1 MLTRIDLKN
10 FKCFER
16 LNLPIAPLTLLTGL
30 NASGKSSV
38 LQALALFNQT
48 LREDEHSTSLVLN
61 GSTVKMGM
69 VPDVVDEISGRN
81 EFGISL
87 EYDQNTYIWYFEGE
101 RRDMSMKVRSIHFNN
116 KGTYEPNSLKY
127 LLPPDITSETILPD
141 VLNRLTYITAER
153 YAPQDVYILRDDQRT
168 VTVGPKGESAVS
180 LLYWGSDEAVID
192 GLIIQDVA
200 NNRLR
205 QVERRMEIFFPGFEL
220 DLQHIQRTNSVI
232 LGLRTSPAT
241 DFHRPTHTGFG
252 LTHCLPIVV
261 ATLSAKIG
269 DIIVIE
275 NPEAHLHPAGQA
287 SMGRF
292 LADVAQA
299 GIQILVETHSDHV
312 LNGVRRA
319 VKSNEGIT
327 ADQVLIHF
335 FRPRSEGGSQ
345 VISPLLD
352 DSGNID
358 YWPEGFFDQFDKD
371 MNYFAGWGE

>member
-1 MLTRIDLKN
+1 MLTRIDLEN

-16 LNLPIAPLTLLTGL
+16 VHLPIAPLTLLTGL

-48 LREDEHSTSLVLN
+48 LSEDEHSTSLVLN
-61 GSTVKMGM
+61 GSIVKMGM

-87 EYDQNTYIWYFEGE
+87 EYDQNTYSWHFEGD
-101 RRDMSMKVRSIHFNN
+101 RQDMSMKVRRIHFNKDIHKPDN
-116 KGTYEPNSLKY
+116 LKF
-127 LLPPDITSETILPD
+127 LLPPDITSKTTLPD
-141 VLNRLTYITAER
+141 MLNRLTYITAER
-153 YAPQDVYILRDDQRT
+153 YAPQDVYILRDDKRT
-168 VTVGPKGESAVS
+168 ITVGPNGESAVS
-180 LLYWGSDEAVID
+180 LLYWGRDETVID
-192 GLIIQDVA
+192 GLAVQDVA

-220 DLQHIQRTNSVI
+220 DLQQIQRTNSVV
-232 LGLRTSPAT
+232 LGLRTSPET

-252 LTHCLPIVV
+252 LTHCLPIIV
-261 ATLSAKIG
+261 AALSAKIG
-269 DIIVIE
+269 DLIVIE

-287 SMGRF
+287 LMGRF
-292 LADVAQA
+292 LADAAQS

-319 VKSNEGIT
+319 VKSDEGIT
-327 ADQVLIHF
+327 ADQVFIHF